1 MKNVLLLNGAKEF
14 GNSKGGL
21 NLILHNKAFSVLKE
35 LGYEINQ
42 TYIDQGYDPKEEI
55 DKIIKAD
62 VLLYQMPVWWMGEPW
77 IVKKYMDEVFGLGVG
92 VLFANDGRTQDN
104 LRKNYG
110 KGGLNHGKRYMFSL
124 TLNAP
129 FEAFSDKNE
138 FFEGKGVDAL
148 YWHLHKAHEFIGM
161 KPLAT
166 FMCNDVVK
174 NPQVDKYLNDYDL
187 HLRNIF
193 SKNGI

>member
-77 IVKKYMDEVFGLGVG
+77 IVKNTWM
-92 VLFANDGRTQDN
+92 
-104 LRKNYG
+104 
-110 KGGLNHGKRYMFSL
+110 
-124 TLNAP
+124 
-129 FEAFSDKNE
+129 
-138 FFEGKGVDAL
+138 
-148 YWHLHKAHEFIGM
+148 
-161 KPLAT
+161 
-166 FMCNDVVK
+166 
-174 NPQVDKYLNDYDL
+174 KYLV
-187 HLRNIF
+187 
-193 SKNGI
+193 